1 MEKKK
6 KNSQCTLQVSWR
18 LVVLS
23 SRGDKNTNKQ
33 RHNLD
38 KLHLHHLHQKKS
50 HLTPSGIYTRGADI
64 E

>member
-1 MEKKK
+1 MEKK